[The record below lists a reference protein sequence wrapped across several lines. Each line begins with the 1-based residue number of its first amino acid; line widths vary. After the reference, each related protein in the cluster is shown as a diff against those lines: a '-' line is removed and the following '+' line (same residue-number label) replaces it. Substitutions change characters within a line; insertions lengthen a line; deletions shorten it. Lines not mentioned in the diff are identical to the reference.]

1 MGRAGVH
8 YLAHTIIC
16 SDLIIKGITLEVQE
30 LLLDVLVVAV
40 HPSMLWGC
48 SSASAWGEGGG
59 RGGVPCA
66 SQQWNFSWLV
76 SACIRVNQVNYN

>member
-16 SDLIIKGITLEVQE
+16 SDLMIKGIILEVQE

-48 SSASAWGEGGG
+48 SSASAWGGGG
-59 RGGVPCA
+59 GEGRC
-66 SQQWNFSWLV
+66 SLCFSAVELQL
-76 SACIRVNQVNYN
+76 ACLSMYKG